1 MYLQYTCCLFLFC
14 LLNNTLNIF
23 YVNKN
28 KIAPSFLMATQYST
42 VRTRHWTLDNVLLC
56 PK

>member
-14 LLNNTLNIF
+14 SLNNTLNI
-23 YVNKN
+23 YANKN
-28 KIAPSFLMATQYST
+28 KIAASFLMAAQYYT
-42 VRTRHWTLDNVLLC
+42 VWTCHWILDNVLLC

>member
-14 LLNNTLNIF
+14 SLNNTLNI
-23 YVNKN
+23 YANKN
-28 KIAPSFLMATQYST
+28 KIAASFLMAAQYYT
-42 VRTRHWTLDNVLLC
+42 VWTCHWIVLLC